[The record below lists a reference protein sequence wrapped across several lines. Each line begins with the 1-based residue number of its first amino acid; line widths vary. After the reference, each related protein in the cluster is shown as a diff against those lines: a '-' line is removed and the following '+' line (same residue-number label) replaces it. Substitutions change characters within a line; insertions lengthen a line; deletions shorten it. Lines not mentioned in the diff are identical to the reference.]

1 MNPAGPRLKS
11 LAAVT
16 GLLAACQG
24 GPSPLESPEAGS
36 ASGPARL
43 ELGTVIDGDGRVTLP
58 RTVFSP
64 SDTVRLSLGR
74 VPGADTVAVRWVR
87 VDGDDAGVAVDSA
100 RQASGNAAVLSFAAS
115 PASGWSP
122 GRYAVE
128 VTAGGQRAGAT
139 TFEVR

>member
-1 MNPAGPRLKS
+1 MTTAGARMKS
-11 LAAVT
+11 LAAAT
-16 GLLAACQG
+16 GLLLACQAG
-24 GPSPLESPEAGS
+24 SSPLESPEAGT
-36 ASGPARL
+36 GPSRL
-43 ELGTVIDGDGRVTLP
+43 ELGTVTDADGRVTMP

-74 VPGADTVAVRWVR
+74 VPGADTVMVRWLR

-100 RQASGNAAVLSFAAS
+100 LQASDGAGVLSFAAA

-128 VTAGGQRAGAT
+128 VTAGGRRAGGT

>member
-1 MNPAGPRLKS
+1 MTLAGLRLKS
-11 LAAVT
+11 LT
-16 GLLAACQG
+16 GGMGLLVACQG
-24 GPSPLESPEAGS
+24 GSSPLESPETGS

-43 ELGTVIDGDGRVTLP
+43 ELGTVTDGDGRVTLP

-74 VPGADTVAVRWVR
+74 VPGADTVMVRWVR

-100 RQASGNAAVLSFAAS
+100 LQASDSVAVLSFAAS
-115 PASGWSP
+115 PADGWSP

-128 VTAGGQRAGAT
+128 VTAGGRRAGAT

>member
-1 MNPAGPRLKS
+1 MKS
-11 LAAVT
+11 LAGVI
-16 GLLAACQG
+16 GLLAGCQAG
-24 GPSPLESPEAGS
+24 SSPLESPEAG
-36 ASGPARL
+36 AAWGPARL
-43 ELGTVIDGDGRVTLP
+43 ELGTVTDGDGRVTLP

-64 SDTVRLSLGR
+64 SDTVRLSVDR

-100 RQASGNAAVLSFAAS
+100 LQASGGAAAVHSFAAS
-115 PASGWSP
+115 PASGWTP

-128 VTAGGQRAGAT
+128 VTAGGRRAGAT

>member
-1 MNPAGPRLKS
+1 MTPAGPRLKA
-11 LAAVT
+11 LAGVT
-16 GLLAACQG
+16 GLLVACQG
-24 GPSPLESPEAGS
+24 GSSPLESPEASS

-43 ELGTVIDGDGRVTLP
+43 ELGTVIDGEGRVTLP

-87 VDGDDAGVAVDSA
+87 VDGDEAGVAVDSA
-100 RQASGNAAVLSFAAS
+100 LQASDSAAILSFAAS

-128 VTAGGQRAGAT
+128 VTAGGRRAGAT

>member
-1 MNPAGPRLKS
+1 MTSAGPRLKS

-24 GPSPLESPEAGS
+24 GSSPLESPEAGS

-43 ELGTVIDGDGRVTLP
+43 ELGTVVDEDGRVTLP

-64 SDTVRLSLGR
+64 SDTVRLSFGR
-74 VPGADTVAVRWVR
+74 VPGADTLMVRWVR
-87 VDGDDAGVAVDSA
+87 VDGDEAGVAVDSVL
-100 RQASGNAAVLSFAAS
+100 QAADGAAVHAFAAS
-115 PASGWSP
+115 PAAGWSP

-128 VTAGGQRAGAT
+128 VTAGGRRAGAT

>member
-1 MNPAGPRLKS
+1 MTTAGHRLKS
-11 LAAVT
+11 LALGT
-16 GLLAACQG
+16 GMLAACQG
-24 GPSPLESPEAGS
+24 GPSPLESPESAAGN
-36 ASGPARL
+36 GPARL
-43 ELGTVIDGDGRVTLP
+43 ELGTVIDGDGRVTMP

-74 VPGADTVAVRWVR
+74 VAGADTVVVRWLR

-100 RQASGNAAVLSFAAS
+100 SLASDSAAVLSFAAS

-128 VTAGGQRAGAT
+128 VTAGGRRAGAT